1 MHDLRCDNGIRFAIL
16 DGETIEF
23 KCRSRRC
30 GYEPGVVV
38 LHRFSVLT
46 GELKG
51 TQMFKDP
58 AHNKEVKK
66 NDSNASIRTP

>member
-1 MHDLRCDNGIRFAIL
+1 MMDLRCDNGILFGRL
-16 DGETIEF
+16 EDDVVEV

-51 TQMFKDP
+51 TNLFKDP
-58 AHNKEVKK
+58 AHNKEVKE
-66 NDSNASIRTP
+66 NVASLRTS